1 MKGYLLFSCFG
12 EERLDKKRREGILRV
27 VREEFERACGIRNLE
42 IETGNCRAP
51 GYDLVFALEEYP
63 RKIRRCGSLM

>member
-1 MKGYLLFSCFG
+1 M
-12 EERLDKKRREGILRV
+12 
-27 VREEFERACGIRNLE
+27 VREEFERACGIRDLE

-63 RKIRRCGSLM
+63 RSPTFCRK